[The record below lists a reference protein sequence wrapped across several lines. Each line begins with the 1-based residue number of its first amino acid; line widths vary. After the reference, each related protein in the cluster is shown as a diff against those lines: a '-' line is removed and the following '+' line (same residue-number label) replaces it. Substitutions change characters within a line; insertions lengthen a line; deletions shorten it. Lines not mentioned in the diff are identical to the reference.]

1 MPKPQSKHT
10 FIFTA
15 ATHKQRS
22 NVAAYAPHVGKNW
35 RSEAVCRALRVHAQ
49 CVHCAKHAVC
59 AILLLEAWRHILCLW
74 GAAVKMKVC
83 LDWGFGTREKEFV
96 QACVCTSTN
105 PKNKSVVL
113 CLVGSS
119 LEDESAFG
127 LRFWQVQKGVCS
139 SLCLHIH
146 KPKKNSRTESGF
158 FKKTAILSR
167 SLICVP
173 PFPQFNAGKGFQ
185 KKTAISAWMPA
196 CIGQQH

>member
-1 MPKPQSKHT
+1 M
-10 FIFTA
+10 
-15 ATHKQRS
+15 
-22 NVAAYAPHVGKNW
+22 
-35 RSEAVCRALRVHAQ
+35 CRALRVHAQ

-83 LDWGFGTREKEFV
+83 LDWGFGT

-105 PKNKSVVL
+105 PKSKSVVL
-113 CLVGSS
+113 CLDCLVGSS

-146 KPKKNSRTESGF
+146 KPKKKSRTESGF
-158 FKKTAILSR
+158 FKKKTAILSR
-167 SLICVP
+167 SLRRNLRA
-173 PFPQFNAGKGFQ
+173 PFPPIQCWERLSKKNSHFGLDAGMHWAATLIKGGRG
-185 KKTAISAWMPA
+185 IRCDDHM
-196 CIGQQH
+196 